1 MRRLALLLLLFLTQV
16 VVGRTTEPAPDLP
29 TGKLDLQGIVISRV
43 TTAEAPFK
51 PVAGAEVRLE
61 GTSKVTTTD
70 AGGSFKFTGLMSG
83 IYQVST
89 SKDGAQA
96 RATVHLSES
105 APSAAC
111 LVLTPAGTTMW
122 GLTPL
127 GMDTV
132 YVALNQCQQGGPDP
146 GPFLDPNSSPGT
158 TLSYP
163 AAVVNEWRDLLL
175 ERGELSPVDFGKQT
189 PVTAALNS
197 FMLLPPENPPFTGY
211 QPLRFQPVWLAF
223 RPDGKRLYAACS
235 DQCIRF
241 FDPAVLKPA
250 GSIPTSD
257 SIVTDLAVSNRYLA
271 ATLMSP
277 TPGLLVLDTAT
288 HQERKLFEVPCGQ
301 PQAVAVV
308 DQSFLVAGD
317 NGILCRLDAAT
328 GTVLGSAPVGSKP
341 TSIAVDANRV
351 YVVNSGSGDLSVL
364 TYPDLKPAGRLRVG
378 TSPRKVAVHGNRV
391 AVSLNGTNQVA
402 LLDSNGPTLLST
414 PEVGAGPVGLAFSRD
429 GSLLYVACR
438 EGGTVAVL
446 DGRTGVLQYSTTPQP
461 LSAPFGLAVH
471 P

>member
-1 MRRLALLLLLFLTQV
+1 MRRLALLLLLLTGV
-16 VVGRTTEPAPDLP
+16 VVGRTSEPAPALP

-51 PVAGAEVRLE
+51 PVAGAEVRIE
-61 GTSKVTTTD
+61 GTDQVTTSE
-70 AGGSFKFTGLMSG
+70 AGGGFKFSGLAPG
-83 IYQVST
+83 VYALT
-89 SKDGAQA
+89 AGKNGARA
-96 RATVHLSES
+96 RATVHLNAS

-111 LVLTPAGTTMW
+111 LILTPAETTMW

-127 GMDTV
+127 GKDTV
-132 YVALNQCQQGGPDP
+132 YIALNNREGVGLDSS
-146 GPFLDPNSSPGT
+146 PFLNPNSSPGT

-163 AAVVNEWRDLLL
+163 AALINGWRDILLD
-175 ERGELSPVDFGKQT
+175 RGELSLVDFSKQT
-189 PVTAALNS
+189 PVTASLNS
-197 FMLLPPENPPFTGY
+197 FMLFPPDNPPFTGY

-235 DQCIRF
+235 DQSIRF
-241 FDPAVLKPA
+241 FDPGVLQPM
-250 GSIPTSD
+250 GSIPASD
-257 SIVTDLAVSNRYLA
+257 SIITDLAVSDRFLA
-271 ATLMSP
+271 ATLMSA

-288 HQERKLFEVPCGQ
+288 HKERKLYEVPCGQ
-301 PQAVAVV
+301 PQAVAAV
-308 DQSFLVAGD
+308 DQTFLVAGD
-317 NGILCRLDAAT
+317 NGTLCRLDAAT
-328 GTVLGSAPVGSKP
+328 GTVLGTAAVGSKP
-341 TSIAVDANRV
+341 TSIAVEANRV

-378 TSPRKVAVHGNRV
+378 SSPRKVAVHGNRV
-391 AVSLNGTNQVA
+391 AVSLYGTNQVA
-402 LLDSNGPTLLST
+402 VLDSNGPTLLAT

-429 GSLLYVACR
+429 GSRLYVACR

-446 DGRTGVLQYSTTPQP
+446 DGRSGALLFSTTPQP